1 MIFSLYIYNYALIQ
15 ELTVEFSPGLN
26 IITGETGAGK
36 SILIGA
42 LNLVLGERA
51 SSDLVRSGTT
61 KAVIEAILKDVHS
74 EKVNVLLS
82 AANIETTPELILRR
96 ELSSS
101 GQSRCFINDSPCNAS
116 LLKQAG
122 EILIDL
128 HGQHDHQLL
137 LNADSH
143 ETLLDDFA
151 QSDSDVTDYKAARFL
166 LLELQNQLNTLNKE
180 AAEIRDKKETLDFQ
194 INELKMLDL
203 KNDEYKDIETEISLL
218 ENSETL
224 FSLTSSLNDLL
235 YDCEHS
241 IYTSITSALHT
252 LEKLAS
258 IDKRFDIHVE
268 ETRTVKSIVDE
279 IARFTRSYSS
289 VIDFNPAR
297 LDSLRERQLKLQRIC
312 KKYGLTLT
320 ELIDYQNELDARV
333 ALEDSLEEEVNHIK
347 AKITL
352 QKAELSILALR
363 LSGKRQKAAH
373 QLEKVI
379 QEQLAQLGIP
389 NATFIVN
396 ITHDEQDNGEISN
409 DGKRFACFSCGY
421 DRIEFMISTNPGEKP
436 KPLIKVASGGEISR
450 IMLAMKSALADSAK
464 LPILIF
470 DEIDTGISGRVAEA
484 VALSLKKLSRLH
496 QIIAITHLP
505 QIAAMADTH
514 LQVQKSLQHDRT
526 VSEVITLDHK
536 SRLKAIAGLISGTEV
551 SHSSLNLASELLDR
565 GKSI

>member
-1 MIFSLYIYNYALIQ
+1 MF
-15 ELTVEFSPGLN
+15 
-26 IITGETGAGK
+26 
-36 SILIGA
+36 
-42 LNLVLGERA
+42 
-51 SSDLVRSGTT
+51 
-61 KAVIEAILKDVHS
+61 
-74 EKVNVLLS
+74 
-82 AANIETTPELILRR
+82 
-96 ELSSS
+96 
-101 GQSRCFINDSPCNAS
+101 
-116 LLKQAG
+116 
-122 EILIDL
+122 
-128 HGQHDHQLL
+128 
-137 LNADSH
+137 
-143 ETLLDDFA
+143 DDFA